1 MKFLFD
7 VGISPRLGKLLM
19 ADGHSYRYLPDF
31 YSNKSSDTEIIK
43 IAIENEEV
51 IITHDLDFG
60 FLLAFLGQNRPS
72 VILFRI
78 HHIEPHLFHKLISDY
93 WNTIEEPLLTGSLVI
108 IEKNSIRIRRL
119 PFKLGRNISKT

>member
-1 MKFLFD
+1 
-7 VGISPRLGKLLM
+7 M
-19 ADGHSYRYLPDF
+19 ANGHSYRYLPDF

-78 HHIEPHLFHKLISDY
+78 HHTTPSPMHRYLNKF
-93 WNTIEEPLLTGSLVI
+93 
-108 IEKNSIRIRRL
+108 
-119 PFKLGRNISKT
+119 NI

>member
-19 ADGHSYRYLPDF
+19 TNGHSYRYLPDF
-31 YSNKSSDTEIIK
+31 YSNKTSDVGIME

-60 FLLAFLGQNRPS
+60 TLLAFSGQTRPS
-72 VILFRI
+72 VIMFRI
-78 HHIEPHLFHKLISDY
+78 HHIEPKLFYRLILENWDK
-93 WNTIEEPLLTGSLVI
+93 IEEPLENGSLVI
-108 IEKNSIRIRRL
+108 IETNSIRIRRL
-119 PFKLGRNISKT
+119 PLSKRGISF

>member
-19 ADGHSYRYLPDF
+19 TQGHSFRYLPNH
-31 YSNKSSDTEIIK
+31 YSNKTPDFDILE
-43 IAIENEEV
+43 IAIENDEV

-60 FLLAFLGQNRPS
+60 TLLAFSGQNSPS

-78 HHIEPHLFHKLISDY
+78 HHIEPVLFYKLILDN
-93 WNTIEEPLLTGSLVI
+93 WDTIEQPLESGSLVI
-108 IEKNSIRIRRL
+108 IELNSIRIRPL
-119 PFKLGRNISKT
+119 PISKRQVPN